1 MKKMLFMLA
10 MVLCLGGMAVLPVR
24 AEEGEQEAEVTEL
37 NQIMVAD
44 EAVEAKEKP
53 DLNSKTVIT
62 YEGGKHVFV
71 IGETADGWYKVS
83 YQDKEGYVPK
93 AALADQE
100 LDVEG
105 LNQEFQESETE
116 GKMVIEEVE
125 RNRKEAK
132 RSKIWGIVI
141 VLLVVGIFATG
152 IISASGLEKEKKKS
166 NADQS
171 PDQEKGALLIWTR
184 KNDESENNKSIYGV
198 KY

>member
-1 MKKMLFMLA
+1 M
-10 MVLCLGGMAVLPVR
+10 
-24 AEEGEQEAEVTEL
+24 
-37 NQIMVAD
+37 
-44 EAVEAKEKP
+44 
-53 DLNSKTVIT
+53 
-62 YEGGKHVFV
+62 
-71 IGETADGWYKVS
+71 
-83 YQDKEGYVPK
+83 PK

-171 PDQEKGALLIWTR
+171 PDQEKGSIIDL
-184 KNDESENNKSIYGV
+184 DEEE
-198 KY
+198 

>member
-1 MKKMLFMLA
+1 M
-10 MVLCLGGMAVLPVR
+10 
-24 AEEGEQEAEVTEL
+24 
-37 NQIMVAD
+37 
-44 EAVEAKEKP
+44 
-53 DLNSKTVIT
+53 
-62 YEGGKHVFV
+62 
-71 IGETADGWYKVS
+71 
-83 YQDKEGYVPK
+83 PK

-166 NADQS
+166 NAAQS
-171 PDQEKGALLIWTR
+171 PDQEKALLIWTR